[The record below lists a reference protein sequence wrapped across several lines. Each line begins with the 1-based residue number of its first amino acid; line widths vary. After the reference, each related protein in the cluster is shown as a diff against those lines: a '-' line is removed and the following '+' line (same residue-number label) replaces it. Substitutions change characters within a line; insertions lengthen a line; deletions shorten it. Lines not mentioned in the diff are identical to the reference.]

1 VRHNPPMEP
10 NRPAPRTKFVLQF
23 DPARIRE
30 FAALYSYP
38 PEDRIVDEI
47 GPAAR
52 RRGWYTKAEFVEI
65 CTWKSPRSATRA
77 ARLNSAGA
85 VEEITRTALAAR
97 TEQLRIW
104 APQALAF
111 VSWPT
116 ASVLLHFGH
125 HEPYPILDYRA
136 LESFG
141 VRRPAAYTMRFWL
154 EYLAATRALAGDR
167 GVDMRTLDRALWQWS
182 KENGTIRSD
191 GDSRE

>member
-1 VRHNPPMEP
+1 MEP
-10 NRPAPRTKFVLQF
+10 NRPEPRTKFVPQF

-30 FAALYSYP
+30 FAAMYSYP

-52 RRGWYTKAEFVEI
+52 RRGWYTKAEFVE
-65 CTWKSPRSATRA
+65 TWAWKSPRSATRA
-77 ARLNSAGA
+77 ARFNSAGA
-85 VEEITRTALAAR
+85 VEEVTRTALAAK

-167 GVDMRTLDRALWQWS
+167 DVDMRTLDRALWQWS
-182 KENGTIRSD
+182 KENGTVCSG
-191 GDSRE
+191 GDSRD